1 MAKDNNTKE
10 DGGSAVSGLQKKL
23 FFTMLAAN
31 LLLMYNFPILTE

>member
-1 MAKDNNTKE
+1 MAQDNNTKE
-10 DGGSAVSGLQKKL
+10 NGGGVMSGLQKKL